1 MWYVS
6 SSTIYVIITVAYKM
20 SSLSFTYIY
29 ISIYIY
35 IYIKNCTT
43 KKIWTSFE
51 YILALVVIVI
61 VVVDS
66 IFKQIALNKSYSIW
80 FFLCLVFFGFGFCFY
95 LCLFSVCLLCLFFRF
110 FWFSVLPS
118 YFSLIWLSFLLHEN
132 DSKSKKVLEL
142 RRQFSLIFI
151 FFFKWNTKRKLLL
164 LHELEKTLCSQMS
177 VVLCCVCRTSPC
189 MSLNVL

>member
-1 MWYVS
+1 
-6 SSTIYVIITVAYKM
+6 M

-29 ISIYIY
+29 ISRYIY

-43 KKIWTSFE
+43 KKNMNFLRIYFGTCRYCYCSSRF
-51 YILALVVIVI
+51 YIQSNRIEQVLFNLV
-61 VVVDS
+61 
-66 IFKQIALNKSYSIW
+66 
-80 FFLCLVFFGFGFCFY
+80 FFLLVFFGFGFCFY

-118 YFSLIWLSFLLHEN
+118 SFSLIWLSFLLHEN

-142 RRQFSLIFI
+142 RRQFFLIFI